1 MTTTNA
7 VASTSTV
14 VSHRPFH
21 STNEN
26 ANGSRDEL
34 NGGDDDDDE
43 GEGEEDIPDDGLDGL
58 TLDTFVEVPVT
69 GTGAIMQKLQTHQ
82 SSLQKAASDIN
93 QGITGVIETAMAL
106 EDSLG
111 GGIEDDELF
120 KSLHSLIKSYIDQQK
135 ILHIQVDILKELG
148 EELRGAGVEGV
159 HDMQGMFQKR
169 LHERSTEYQGLS
181 DRLKY
186 SKNDHYKSFRTSI
199 WEINHTTPCPPMS
212 DFLSLK
218 RPDGGEDVDEDE
230 DIEIGGQTMEYKCP
244 ITLMPFVNAV
254 KSLKCVHH
262 FSLEAI
268 QEHIQAHPG
277 HRAKCPVPG
286 CGSVLMLSDL
296 RPDTALQKRSD
307 NVKRRLQIRHDE
319 MEDDAELVE

>member
-69 GTGAIMQKLQTHQ
+69 GTGAIMQKVGGVVVCGFGIRCYRIPRLRAIPSPPFLRQLQTHQ

-111 GGIEDDELF
+111 GGIEDDE
-120 KSLHSLIKSYIDQQK
+120 
-135 ILHIQVDILKELG
+135 V
-148 EELRGAGVEGV
+148 GVE
-159 HDMQGMFQKR
+159 
-169 LHERSTEYQGLS
+169 
-181 DRLKY
+181 
-186 SKNDHYKSFRTSI
+186 
-199 WEINHTTPCPPMS
+199 
-212 DFLSLK
+212 
-218 RPDGGEDVDEDE
+218 
-230 DIEIGGQTMEYKCP
+230 
-244 ITLMPFVNAV
+244 
-254 KSLKCVHH
+254 
-262 FSLEAI
+262 
-268 QEHIQAHPG
+268 
-277 HRAKCPVPG
+277 
-286 CGSVLMLSDL
+286 
-296 RPDTALQKRSD
+296 
-307 NVKRRLQIRHDE
+307 
-319 MEDDAELVE
+319 